1 MQMAEVGGVVFD
13 IDHFAVHDG
22 PGIRSVVYFKGCP
35 LRCLWCHSPESL
47 KKEPEPVYIKS
58 KCKSC
63 TECAREDCPFEAR
76 KICGRYIIASELINE
91 LLPQRTFYESSGG
104 GVTISG
110 GDPLFQPEFAIALL
124 HKLRS
129 KNIHTIIETTMM
141 CDPGVINEI
150 AALTDMF
157 FCDVKIINNI
167 KHKQYTGHN
176 NDIILTNIKMLAK
189 LKKRSGIILRVPLI
203 PGHTDTPENI
213 SDIYSFAKDTG
224 LTDIDLLPYNPSAPA
239 KYEWLSINYPLGI
252 LERQN
257 PQYLSE
263 LLLSAHTD
271 LNVRVIN

>member
-63 TECAREDCPFEAR
+63 TECAGENCPFEAR
-76 KICGRYIIASELINE
+76 KICGRYITASELINE

-110 GDPLFQPEFAIALL
+110 GEPLFQPEFAIAVL

-129 KNIHTIIETTMM
+129 ENIHTIIETTMM

-157 FCDVKIINNI
+157 YCDVKIIDAA
-167 KHKQYTGHN
+167 KHKQYTGHDN
-176 NDIILTNIKMLAK
+176 NIILSNIKLLAN
-189 LKKRSGIILRVPLI
+189 LKGHSSIVIRIPLI
-203 PGHTDTPENI
+203 PGYTDTQEDI
-213 SDIYSFAKDTG
+213 SEIYRFAQDASLSDIN
-224 LTDIDLLPYNPSAPA
+224 LLPYNPSAPA
-239 KYEWLSINYPLGI
+239 KYEWLSKTYPLGN
-252 LERQN
+252 LARQN
-257 PQYLSE
+257 IQQLDD
-263 LLLSAHTD
+263 LLSAAPKG
-271 LNVRVIN
+271 LNVKII